1 MEVEFPDNNYTSE
14 SSIDCYWVAFN
25 CSFVWQLMTTGLHD
39 GLLMYLTQKQRES
52 TFSDTSKC
60 VAWFQNSQVS
70 PLFPAR
76 KSWFLLQRVRSN
88 CGIMQTEEEEIAKK
102 KSVSNAFIQ
111 ILSMQNVTSHLA
123 ENILL
128 LHYKNAS
135 G

>member
-1 MEVEFPDNNYTSE
+1 
-14 SSIDCYWVAFN
+14 
-25 CSFVWQLMTTGLHD
+25 MTTGLHD